1 MTSPS
6 QLGTVQ
12 KEIDD
17 VKAEILETKDALA
30 AAQHDADVHFL
41 RKQLEQLRK
50 EKEQLR
56 EKENILLQGQA
67 SGEHCLPC
75 YLLPRAGWVA
85 CTLLVYVMKTL
96 DHMDLYQPYASCQ
109 V

>member
-1 MTSPS
+1 MTSAS
-6 QLGTVQ
+6 QLETVE

-50 EKEQLR
+50 KEEQLRKKEEQLR

-67 SGEHCLPC
+67 SGEHCLP
-75 YLLPRAGWVA
+75 W
-85 CTLLVYVMKTL
+85 
-96 DHMDLYQPYASCQ
+96 YQPQRHTAFALSQ
-109 V
+109 GSVFTVFLT

>member
-6 QLGTVQ
+6 QLETVQ

-17 VKAEILETKDALA
+17 VKAEILETKEALA
-30 AAQHDADVHFL
+30 AAQRDADVLFL

-56 EKENILLQGQA
+56 EEENILLQGQA
-67 SGEHCLPC
+67 SGEHCLPG
-75 YLLPRAGWVA
+75 YLLPPPGWVA

-96 DHMDLYQPYASCQ
+96 AHMDLC
-109 V
+109 

>member
-1 MTSPS
+1 MTSAS
-6 QLGTVQ
+6 QLETVE

-67 SGEHCLPC
+67 SGEHCLP
-75 YLLPRAGWVA
+75 W
-85 CTLLVYVMKTL
+85 
-96 DHMDLYQPYASCQ
+96 YQPQRHTAFALSQCS
-109 V
+109 VFTVFLT